1 MRRRNLFI
9 YIVLSIILIITP
21 YGCIQQQ
28 STASNYETELK
39 VMSFNIR
46 YGTAN
51 DGENRWDL
59 RKEFLFEVIRENN
72 PDIIGLQEALE
83 YQLQEIIEN
92 IPGYGFIGS
101 GRDDGKSKG
110 EFSAILFAKD
120 RFIIDTSE
128 TFWFSDQ
135 PQVPGSITWGGS
147 LPRICTWGLIFD
159 KFTNKSLYVY
169 NIHWDHQSQISREK
183 SSEALLEKIGLND
196 KNIPLVLT
204 GDFNCGDANP
214 GIRKLLDAGLTDTY
228 RALNSKSP
236 DEGTFNGFKG
246 DKSGEK
252 IDFIFIRGNFE
263 IVSSAID
270 HSNRN
275 GRYPSDHFPVTA
287 TLKYK

>member
-1 MRRRNLFI
+1 MRRGNLFI
-9 YIVLSIILIITP
+9 HVVLSILIINALW
-21 YGCIQQQ
+21 GCIQQQ
-28 STASNYETELK
+28 STATNYETELK

-51 DGENRWDL
+51 DAENSWDL
-59 RKEFLFEVIRENN
+59 RKEFVFEVIRENN
-72 PDIIGLQEALE
+72 PDILGLQEALDF
-83 YQLQEIIEN
+83 QIQEIIEN
-92 IPGYGFIGS
+92 IPGYGFIGL

-135 PQVPGSITWGGS
+135 PRVPGSITWGGS
-147 LPRICTWGLIFD
+147 LPRICTWGLLFD
-159 KFTNKSLYVY
+159 KFANKSLYVY

-183 SSEALLEKIGLND
+183 SSELLLKKIGLND

-204 GDFNCGDANP
+204 GDFNCGYSNP
-214 GIRKLLDAGLTDTY
+214 GITKLLDAGLTDTY
-228 RALNSKSP
+228 RMLNP
-236 DEGTFNGFKG
+236 AAQDEGTFNGFKG
-246 DKSGEK
+246 DKTGEK
-252 IDFIFIRGNFE
+252 IDFIFIRGSLE
-263 IVSSAID
+263 IIRAAID

-275 GRYPSDHFPVTA
+275 GKYPSDHFPVTA